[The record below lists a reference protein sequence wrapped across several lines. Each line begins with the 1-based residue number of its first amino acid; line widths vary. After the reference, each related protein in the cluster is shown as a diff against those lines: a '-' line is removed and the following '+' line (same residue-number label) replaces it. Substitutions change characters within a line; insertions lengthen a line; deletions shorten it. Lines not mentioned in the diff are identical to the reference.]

1 MKKLCALLAV
11 WAALMTAACGD
22 TVYNNNYTLSEP
34 EARAAA
40 FRAVAPNVAELKYGD
55 EFGTGFVYTVS
66 AGAPVL
72 VTALHVVGADFD
84 PAILGVRFYG
94 ETDYAVSTEDAPV
107 AELLG
112 YDETYDVAVL
122 RLLSA
127 PARDFADLAA
137 AGASGAEVGSAALCI
152 GNTGGGGLY
161 ASDGIV
167 SAAEKVMSVEGRYLA
182 VTATTAAVNAGC
194 SGGPVV
200 DLSGR
205 LIGMGFAQ
213 QRSLDG
219 SDRPMQDMN
228 YMIPAE
234 IVDAVCSLAL
244 ARAETGA
251 AGGQLPY
258 LSGLLTLTWN
268 PTSVKAAAQSAALG
282 FTGAFTRDG
291 FTVTDAFTGTASSAF
306 RTGDVIRAIDGRA
319 VDGYI
324 GLTAALYRAAGRT
337 EDAVVTVVRDGA
349 ETEIAVSL
357 RR

>member
-127 PARDFADLAA
+127 PDRDFADL
-137 AGASGAEVGSAALCI
+137 GADRVSGPEPGSATLCI
-152 GNTGGGGLY
+152 GNAGGGGLY

-167 SAAEKVMSVEGRYLA
+167 SAAERVMSVDGRYLA
-182 VTATTAAVNAGC
+182 VTATTSAVNAGC

-205 LIGMGFAQ
+205 LVGMGFAQ
-213 QRSLDG
+213 QLTLDG
-219 SDRPMQDMN
+219 SDRPVQDMN
-228 YMIPAE
+228 FMIPAE
-234 IVDAVCSLAL
+234 IVDAVCSLVL
-244 ARAETGA
+244 DRAEAGHTGA
-251 AGGQLPY
+251 LPY
-258 LSGLLTLTWN
+258 LSGLITLSWN
-268 PTSVKAAAQSAALG
+268 PTSVKATAQSVALG
-282 FTGAFTRDG
+282 ITGAFTADG

-306 RTGDVIRAIDGRA
+306 MAGDVIRAIDGA
-319 VDGYI
+319 DIDGYI
-324 GLTAALYRAAGRT
+324 GLTAALYRATGRT
-337 EDAVVTVVRDGA
+337 ADTAVTVLRGGA
-349 ETEIAVSL
+349 ETEITINL
-357 RR
+357 R

>member
-127 PARDFADLAA
+127 PDRDFADL
-137 AGASGAEVGSAALCI
+137 GADRVSGPEPGSATLCI
-152 GNTGGGGLY
+152 GNAGGGGLY

-167 SAAEKVMSVEGRYLA
+167 SAAERVMSVDGRYLA
-182 VTATTAAVNAGC
+182 VTATTSAVNAGC

-205 LIGMGFAQ
+205 LVGMGFAQ
-213 QRSLDG
+213 QLTLDG
-219 SDRPMQDMN
+219 SERPVQDMN
-228 YMIPAE
+228 FMIPAE
-234 IVDAVCSLAL
+234 IVDAVCSLVL
-244 ARAETGA
+244 DRAEAGHTGA
-251 AGGQLPY
+251 LPY
-258 LSGLLTLTWN
+258 LSGLITLSWN
-268 PTSVKAAAQSAALG
+268 PTSVKATAQSVALG
-282 FTGAFTRDG
+282 ITGAFTADG

-306 RTGDVIRAIDGRA
+306 MAGDVIREIGGADI
-319 VDGYI
+319 DGYI
-324 GLTAALYRAAGRT
+324 GLTAALYRATGRT
-337 EDAVVTVVRDGA
+337 ADTAVTVLRGGA
-349 ETEIAVSL
+349 ETEITINL
-357 RR
+357 R

>member
-55 EFGTGFVYTVS
+55 EFGTGFVYTVRE
-66 AGAPVL
+66 GAPVL
-72 VTALHVVGADFD
+72 VTALHVVGTDFD
-84 PAILGVRFYG
+84 PALLSVRFYG

-127 PARDFADLAA
+127 PDRDFADL
-137 AGASGAEVGSAALCI
+137 GADRVSGPEPGSATLCI
-152 GNTGGGGLY
+152 GNAGGGGLY

-167 SAAEKVMSVEGRYLA
+167 SAAERVMSADGRYLA
-182 VTATTAAVNAGC
+182 VTATTSAVNAGC

-205 LIGMGFAQ
+205 LVGMGFAQ
-213 QRSLDG
+213 QLTLDG
-219 SDRPMQDMN
+219 SDRPVQDMN
-228 YMIPAE
+228 FMIPAE
-234 IVDAVCSLAL
+234 IVDAVCSLVL
-244 ARAETGA
+244 DRAEAGHTGA
-251 AGGQLPY
+251 LPY
-258 LSGLLTLTWN
+258 LSGLITLSWN
-268 PTSVKAAAQSAALG
+268 PTSVKATAQSVALG
-282 FTGAFTRDG
+282 ITGAFTADG

-306 RTGDVIRAIDGRA
+306 MAGDVIRAIDGA
-319 VDGYI
+319 DIDGYI
-324 GLTAALYRAAGRT
+324 GLTAALYRATGRT
-337 EDAVVTVVRDGA
+337 ADTAVTVLRGGA
-349 ETEIAVSL
+349 ETEITINL
-357 RR
+357 R